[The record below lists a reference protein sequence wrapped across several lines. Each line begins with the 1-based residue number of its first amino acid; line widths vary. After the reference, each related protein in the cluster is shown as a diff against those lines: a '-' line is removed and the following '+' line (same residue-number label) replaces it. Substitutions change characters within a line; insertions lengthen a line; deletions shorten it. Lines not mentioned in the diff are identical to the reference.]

1 MEWTD
6 TALVL
11 HVGKF
16 KEADLW
22 VRLLTLE
29 QGLLTAFAF
38 GGGKSR
44 RRFTGCLDVLNIIR
58 VRAGTSRN
66 GQFLNLLEASLL
78 EGPSR
83 LRTDWRRQGVAAN
96 CVRFM
101 EALGVPPDGGK
112 ASFTL
117 MRSMLGLLENSEAV
131 PETLPQLF
139 RFRLASDQG
148 YAPDL
153 QHCAL
158 CGTVFEAP
166 CLDSCAN
173 TVGEQAD
180 LSHHAAWFL
189 VAEGMAVCP
198 SCRLSG
204 AGYGS
209 MSLGMGAESLDVLRK
224 VQQYYPEQWDDF
236 NLHPDHW
243 RQATRLI
250 DAFVRY
256 HLNLEWSGGRFRVCK

>member
-38 GGGKSR
+38 GGGRSR
-44 RRFTGCLDVLNIIR
+44 RRFTGCLDTLNIIR

-66 GQFLNLLEASLL
+66 GQFLNLHEASLL

-96 CVRFM
+96 CVRFV

-112 ASFTL
+112 SSFTL
-117 MRSMLGLLENSEAV
+117 MRSMLGLLENSESV

-158 CGTVFEAP
+158 CGTV
-166 CLDSCAN
+166 LDDSVCDQN
-173 TVGEQAD
+173 D
-180 LSHHAAWFL
+180 KSHYTGWFL
-189 VAEGMAVCP
+189 VAEGIAVCP

-209 MSLGMGAESLDVLRK
+209 MSLGMGAEALDVLRK
-224 VQQYYPEQWDDF
+224 VQQYYPDDWGGF
-236 NLHPDHW
+236 TLQPEHW
-243 RQATRLI
+243 RQTTRLV

-256 HLNLEWSGGRFRVCK
+256 HLNLEWLGGRFRTCR